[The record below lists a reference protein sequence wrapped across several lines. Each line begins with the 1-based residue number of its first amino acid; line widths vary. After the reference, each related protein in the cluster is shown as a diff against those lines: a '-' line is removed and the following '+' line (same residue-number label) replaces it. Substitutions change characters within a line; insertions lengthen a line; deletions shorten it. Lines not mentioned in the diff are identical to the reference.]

1 MATLIKPDGEQLSVT
16 PKNEIF
22 TLEEMY
28 NLLECSCVQII
39 QLHDG
44 RIMWIDENGKLKR
57 HFINPMA
64 TFINPKA
71 TVLLEMAGGEPGD
84 HIVGSAL
91 ITDLNEID

>member
-28 NLLECSCVQII
+28 DLLECSCVQII

-44 RIMWIDENGKLKR
+44 RIMWIDENGKFKR
-57 HFINPMA
+57 HYINPIA
-64 TFINPKA
+64 TI
-71 TVLLEMAGGEPGD
+71 LLKMAGGGPGD
-84 HIVGSAL
+84 YIAGSAL
-91 ITDLNEID
+91 ITDFSEVN